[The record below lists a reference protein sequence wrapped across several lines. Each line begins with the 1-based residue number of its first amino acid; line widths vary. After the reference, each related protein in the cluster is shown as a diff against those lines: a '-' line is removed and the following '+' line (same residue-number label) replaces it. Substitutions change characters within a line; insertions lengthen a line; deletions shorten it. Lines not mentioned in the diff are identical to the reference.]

1 MAVQVVGLG
10 LEAVAFIATEVE
22 TAAAGTASQ
31 TGQEVLQGGSGEVL
45 ASSHLECACMCS
57 ALVARWLGP
66 LACVLKRQ
74 GIRAGAPSL

>member
-22 TAAAGTASQ
+22 TAAAATASQ

-45 ASSHLECACMCS
+45 ASSHSECACICS
-57 ALVARWLGP
+57 ALIARWLGP
-66 LACVLKRQ
+66 RP
-74 GIRAGAPSL
+74 AGVRSEKAGS